1 MEAPQSVNRKQFI
14 FLLIQFM
21 MENRIQKEWF
31 EKSKASK
38 FSNKREY
45 SQRYF
50 DGVSLS
56 KYDDFKTHLSKCVDI
71 YINNTCGNNSYSYYD
86 RTIRGF
92 FRFIPSSF
100 MYQWKSFW
108 HKISEK
114 WENKYYDTKYIEH
127 GNNIEVDP

>member
-38 FSNKREY
+38 FSIKRDYYQHYYDET
-45 SQRYF
+45 
-50 DGVSLS
+50 SLS
-56 KYDDFKTHLSKCVDI
+56 KYDDFKAHLSKCVDI
-71 YINNTCGNNSYSYYD
+71 YINNTCINNSYCYYD
-86 RTIRGF
+86 GTIRGF

-108 HKISEK
+108 HKISDK
-114 WENKYYDTKYIEH
+114 WETKYHDTKYIEH
-127 GNNIEVDP
+127 

>member
-38 FSNKREY
+38 FPIKRDY
-45 SQRYF
+45 QHYY
-50 DGVSLS
+50 DGVSLN

-71 YINNTCGNNSYSYYD
+71 YINNTCINNSYSYYD

-108 HKISEK
+108 HKISDK
-114 WENKYYDTKYIEH
+114 WETKYHDTKYIEH
-127 GNNIEVDP
+127 

>member
-38 FSNKREY
+38 FPIKRNDQHFY
-45 SQRYF
+45 
-50 DGVSLS
+50 DGVSLN

-71 YINNTCGNNSYSYYD
+71 YLNNTCTNNSYNYYD

-100 MYQWKSFW
+100 IYQWKSFW
-108 HKISEK
+108 NGISEK
-114 WENKYYDTKYIEH
+114 WENKYHDTKYVER
-127 GNNIEVDP
+127 

>member
-38 FSNKREY
+38 FPFRGDY
-45 SQRYF
+45 YRYY
-50 DGVSLS
+50 DGVSLNE
-56 KYDDFKTHLSKCVDI
+56 YDDFKTHLSKCVDI
-71 YINNTCGNNSYSYYD
+71 YINNTCNNKSYNYYD
-86 RTIRGF
+86 KTIRGF

-100 MYQWKSFW
+100 MYTWESFW
-108 HKISEK
+108 HEISDK
-114 WENKYYDTKYIEH
+114 WETKYHETKYIEH
-127 GNNIEVDP
+127 

>member
-38 FSNKREY
+38 FPIKRDY
-45 SQRYF
+45 QHYY
-50 DGVSLS
+50 DGVSLN

-71 YINNTCGNNSYSYYD
+71 YINNTCINNSYSYYD

-100 MYQWKSFW
+100 MYQWKGYW
-108 HKISEK
+108 HGISDK
-114 WENKYYDTKYIEH
+114 WETKYHDTKYIEH
-127 GNNIEVDP
+127 

>member
-1 MEAPQSVNRKQFI
+1 MDAPKSVNRKQFI

-38 FSNKREY
+38 FSSKRSY
-45 SQRYF
+45 YQPYY
-50 DGVSLS
+50 DKISLS

-71 YINNTCGNNSYSYYD
+71 YINNTCSNNSYCYYD
-86 RTIRGF
+86 GTIRGF

-100 MYQWKSFW
+100 MYQWKGFW
-108 HKISEK
+108 HRISEK
-114 WENKYYDTKYIEH
+114 WEAKYYDTKYIEH
-127 GNNIEVDP
+127 